1 VYRKLF
7 QLVINNF
14 LVHVLLLESFEK
26 INKRLKRLTSGL
38 ATTWEESESEKMLG
52 VGKRKKIPSSK
63 LQDAE
68 ALVVVKPRRGNPQ
81 KVTYTTTENGIFY
94 IFLFMLIL

>member
-1 VYRKLF
+1 MYRKLF

-14 LVHVLLLESFEK
+14 LVHVLLESFEK
-26 INKRLKRLTSGL
+26 INKKKLKRLTSGL

-63 LQDAE
+63 LQDAA
-68 ALVVVKPRRGNPQ
+68 ALVVEKPRRSNKK
-81 KVTYTTTENGIFY
+81 KVTNTTTENGIFQ
-94 IFLFMLIL
+94 IFCLC

>member
-1 VYRKLF
+1 MYRKLF

-14 LVHVLLLESFEK
+14 LVYVLLLESFEK

-63 LQDAE
+63 LQDAA
-68 ALVVVKPRRGNPQ
+68 ALVVEKPRRGNPK
-81 KVTYTTTENGIFY
+81 KVTNTTTENGTLHIFC
-94 IFLFMLIL
+94 LC

>member
-14 LVHVLLLESFEK
+14 FVRVLLESFEK
-26 INKRLKRLTSGL
+26 IKKRLKRLTSGL

-63 LQDAE
+63 LQDAA
-68 ALVVVKPRRGNPQ
+68 ALVVGK
-81 KVTYTTTENGIFY
+81 TEKK
-94 IFLFMLIL
+94 

>member
-1 VYRKLF
+1 MYRKLF

-14 LVHVLLLESFEK
+14 FVRVLLESFEK
-26 INKRLKRLTSGL
+26 IKKRLKRLTSGL

-63 LQDAE
+63 LQDAA
-68 ALVVVKPRRGNPQ
+68 ALVVGK
-81 KVTYTTTENGIFY
+81 TEKK
-94 IFLFMLIL
+94 

>member
-1 VYRKLF
+1 MYRKLF

-14 LVHVLLLESFEK
+14 LIYVLLESFEK

-38 ATTWEESESEKMLG
+38 ATTWEVSESEKMLG

-63 LQDAE
+63 LQDA
-68 ALVVVKPRRGNPQ
+68 ADLVVVKPRRGYPK
-81 KVTYTTTENGIFY
+81 KVTNTTTENGIFH

>member
-14 LVHVLLLESFEK
+14 LVHFLLESFEK

-63 LQDAE
+63 LQDAA
-68 ALVVVKPRRGNPQ
+68 ALVVEKPRRGNPK
-81 KVTYTTTENGIFY
+81 KVTNTTTENGTLHIFC
-94 IFLFMLIL
+94 LC

>member
-1 VYRKLF
+1 MYRKLF

-14 LVHVLLLESFEK
+14 LVHVLLLQSFEK

-38 ATTWEESESEKMLG
+38 TTTWEESESEKMLG

-63 LQDAE
+63 LQDAA
-68 ALVVVKPRRGNPQ
+68 ALVVEKPRRGN
-81 KVTYTTTENGIFY
+81 KKK
-94 IFLFMLIL
+94 

>member
-14 LVHVLLLESFEK
+14 LVHVLLESFEK

-63 LQDAE
+63 LQDTA
-68 ALVVVKPRRGNPQ
+68 ALVFEKTRRSNPR
-81 KVTYTTTENGIFY
+81 KVTNTTNENSIFQ
-94 IFLFMLIL
+94 IFCLC